1 MIVLTFII
9 ILVLWYKI
17 VEVLYKKMWHKN
29 LSVDVKITPDRIV
42 EGSYGELIET
52 VKNEKNMPISNMN
65 IKLSISSSFKF
76 DDNDNSMESDN
87 YYRDDIF
94 SIPSFQKIERTLK
107 FQATRRGCYFVN
119 DIYLISNNIFF
130 ERNHSKKIKSN
141 CIVYVYPKIL
151 KNFEIPVSVN
161 NSIINYVNG
170 KSLFTDPFAFKGIR
184 EYFPYDNIKNVNWRA
199 SAKSSKLMVNQYDTF
214 VSLNAQIV
222 FNASLRNFSLEEV
235 GEYGIKIAATL
246 LQKFHKLGIPVSFES
261 NGLDFESNKNI
272 SIPLKITSSHLKG
285 INESLAKID
294 FNKVNENFC
303 DTLNRYNKASDSML
317 IIISSDIDNDIYNEF
332 KKIKEIRKDKVLYII
347 PMEKYSM
354 NEKYSSFSNYKDSNI
369 VFWEMNKNV

>member
-29 LSVDVKITPDRIV
+29 LSVDVKITPDRIL
-42 EGSYGELIET
+42 EGSYGKLIET
-52 VKNEKNMPISNMN
+52 VKNQKNMPISNMN

-76 DDNDNSMESDN
+76 DDNDNSIESDN

-107 FQATRRGCYFVN
+107 FKATRRGCYFIN
-119 DIYLISNNIFF
+119 DIYVISNNIFF
-130 ERNHSKKIKSN
+130 ERDHSKKLKSS
-141 CIVYVYPKIL
+141 CMVYVYPSIL
-151 KNFEIPVSVN
+151 KNFEIPIRVN
-161 NSIINYVNG
+161 NSIINYANG

-184 EYFPYDNIKNVNWRA
+184 EYFPYDNIRNVNWRV
-199 SAKSSKLMVNQYDTF
+199 SAKDNKLMVNQYDTF
-214 VSLNAQIV
+214 VSLDAQIV

-272 SIPLKITSSHLKG
+272 SIPLKVTSNHLKA

-294 FNKVNENFC
+294 FKKINENFC
-303 DTLNRYNKASDSML
+303 DTLSRYRKSSSSML

-332 KKIKEIRKDKVLYII
+332 KKIKEIKKENVLFIV
-347 PMEKYSM
+347 PMEKSNM
-354 NEKYSSFSNYKDSNI
+354 EEKYSTFSNYKDNNI
-369 VFWEMNKNV
+369 VFWEMNKYV

>member
-1 MIVLTFII
+1 M
-9 ILVLWYKI
+9 
-17 VEVLYKKMWHKN
+17 
-29 LSVDVKITPDRIV
+29 
-42 EGSYGELIET
+42 
-52 VKNEKNMPISNMN
+52 
-65 IKLSISSSFKF
+65 
-76 DDNDNSMESDN
+76 
-87 YYRDDIF
+87 
-94 SIPSFQKIERTLK
+94 
-107 FQATRRGCYFVN
+107 
-119 DIYLISNNIFF
+119 
-130 ERNHSKKIKSN
+130 
-141 CIVYVYPKIL
+141 YPKIL

-294 FNKVNENFC
+294 FNKVNDLLDQLSSTFEQENN
-303 DTLNRYNKASDSML
+303 DTLTM
-317 IIISSDIDNDIYNEF
+317 INE
-332 KKIKEIRKDKVLYII
+332 
-347 PMEKYSM
+347 
-354 NEKYSSFSNYKDSNI
+354 
-369 VFWEMNKNV
+369 